1 MCRGEL
7 LGVLIWLGEVVEGG
21 GHGCSCKMCEEFV
34 SKKAGCA
41 KLSKSYP
48 LKGPTLKKSM
58 TLS

>member
-1 MCRGEL
+1 MRNGEL
-7 LGVLIWLGEVVEGG
+7 FDVSVWLGEVVLGGVGPPQWWWG

-48 LKGPTLKKSM
+48 LH
-58 TLS
+58 